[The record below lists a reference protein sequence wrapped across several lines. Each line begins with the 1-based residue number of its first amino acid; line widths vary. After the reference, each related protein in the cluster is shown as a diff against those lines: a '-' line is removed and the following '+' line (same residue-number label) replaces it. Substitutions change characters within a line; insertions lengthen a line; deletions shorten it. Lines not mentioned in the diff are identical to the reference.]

1 MQGVWMCWGVG
12 SYLICTEC
20 DHDSKRR
27 GGFSS
32 SPTPCFYSA
41 LQIPVLDKGKS
52 KGSPYWIMKGIP
64 KGQLWNNEFHTYM
77 RSKHFLLTLLKKLK
91 IWNWNVDNM
100 LLIVRLDF
108 PFFFLQILWRKTGQ
122 CKSCTQNTQKHIYTC
137 MFISLYICLDVR
149 LNL

>member
-108 PFFFLQILWRKTGQ
+108 PFFFF
-122 CKSCTQNTQKHIYTC
+122 CKSFGGRQANVNHALRTHRNI
-137 MFISLYICLDVR
+137 FIPVCLYLCIFA
-149 LNL
+149 